1 MKSRYMQ
8 DGRSMIEM
16 LGVLAIIGILTV
28 GGFNLV
34 MKAQTHQKINE
45 VTDNLTTLARKVRV
59 VARDCWDAENS
70 KQCEVGSIID
80 DYIEKAKAYPD
91 SLEAG
96 SGGFTDRNDVTY
108 NIKYVG
114 EGGAILFVI
123 GVSGLTT
130 EMCMNMVNAHYGN
143 RSTSGFVGMSVGDGS
158 IDAAAEAIQ
167 GGSADHVAVPPATIT
182 LDKAATLC
190 TDDVS
195 MYFAFR

>member
-1 MKSRYMQ
+1 MKKKCMQ
-8 DGRSMIEM
+8 NGRSMIEM

-59 VARDCWDAENS
+59 VARDYTGAAGSLNS
-70 KQCEVGSIID
+70 YVNTGR
-80 DYIEKAKAYPD
+80 AFPD
-91 SLEAG
+91 SLEY
-96 SGGFTDRNDVTY
+96 SSSGFTDRNDITY
-108 NIKYVG
+108 DIQYIS

-130 EMCMNMVNAHYGN
+130 EMCMNMVNANYGN
-143 RSTSGFVGMSVGDGS
+143 KATSGFVGMSIGDAD
-158 IDAAAEAIQ
+158 ITAAATAIQ
-167 GGSADHVAVPPATIT
+167 AGTANNVAIPPATIT

-190 TDDVS
+190 TDGVA

>member
-1 MKSRYMQ
+1 MKQQYMQ
-8 DGRSMIEM
+8 NGRSMIEM

-59 VARDCWDAENS
+59 VARDYTGAAGNLNS
-70 KQCEVGSIID
+70 YVNTGR
-80 DYIEKAKAYPD
+80 AFPD
-91 SLEAG
+91 SLEY
-96 SGGFTDRNDVTY
+96 SSSGFTDRNDVTY
-108 NIKYVG
+108 NIQYIS

-130 EMCMNMVNAHYGN
+130 EMCMNMVNANYGN
-143 RSTSGFVGMSVGDGS
+143 KATSGFVGMSIGDAN
-158 IDAAAEAIQ
+158 ITAAATAIQ
-167 GGSADHVAVPPATIT
+167 TGTANNVAISPATIR
-182 LDKAATLC
+182 LDTAATLC
-190 TDDVS
+190 KDNVA

>member
-1 MKSRYMQ
+1 MKKKCMQ
-8 DGRSMIEM
+8 NGRSMIEM

-59 VARDCWDAENS
+59 VARDYTGAAGSLNS
-70 KQCEVGSIID
+70 YVDTGR
-80 DYIEKAKAYPD
+80 AFPD
-91 SLEAG
+91 SLKYDKD
-96 SGGFTDRNDVTY
+96 SKVFTDRNDITY
-108 NIKYVG
+108 DIRYIS

-130 EMCMNMVNAHYGN
+130 EMCMNMVNANYGN
-143 RSTSGFVGMSVGDGS
+143 KATSGFVGMSVGDAD
-158 IDAAAEAIQ
+158 ITTAATAIQ
-167 GGSADHVAVPPATIT
+167 AGTAKNVAIPPATIT

-190 TDDVS
+190 KDNVA

>member
-1 MKSRYMQ
+1 MKKKCMQ
-8 DGRSMIEM
+8 NGRSMIEM

-59 VARDCWDAENS
+59 VARDYTGAAGSLNS
-70 KQCEVGSIID
+70 YVDTGR
-80 DYIEKAKAYPD
+80 AFPD
-91 SLEAG
+91 SLKYDA
-96 SGGFTDRNDVTY
+96 SKGFTDRNDITY
-108 NIKYVG
+108 NVRYIG

-130 EMCMNMVNAHYGN
+130 EMCMNMVNANYGN
-143 RSTSGFVGMSVGDGS
+143 KATSGFVGMSVGDAN
-158 IDAAAEAIQ
+158 ITDAATAIQ
-167 GGSADHVAVPPATIT
+167 AGTAKNVAIPPATIT

-190 TDDVS
+190 TDGVA

>member
-1 MKSRYMQ
+1 MKQQYMQ
-8 DGRSMIEM
+8 NGRSMIEM

-59 VARDCWDAENS
+59 VARDYTGAAGNLNS
-70 KQCEVGSIID
+70 YVNTGR
-80 DYIEKAKAYPD
+80 AFPD
-91 SLEAG
+91 SLEY
-96 SGGFTDRNDVTY
+96 SSSGFTDRNDVTY
-108 NIKYVG
+108 NIQYIS

-130 EMCMNMVNAHYGN
+130 EMCMNMVNANYGN
-143 RSTSGFVGMSVGDGS
+143 KATSGFVGMSIGDAN
-158 IDAAAEAIQ
+158 IAAAATAIQ
-167 GGSADHVAVPPATIT
+167 TGTANNVAISPATIR
-182 LDKAATLC
+182 LDTAATLC
-190 TDDVS
+190 KDNVA